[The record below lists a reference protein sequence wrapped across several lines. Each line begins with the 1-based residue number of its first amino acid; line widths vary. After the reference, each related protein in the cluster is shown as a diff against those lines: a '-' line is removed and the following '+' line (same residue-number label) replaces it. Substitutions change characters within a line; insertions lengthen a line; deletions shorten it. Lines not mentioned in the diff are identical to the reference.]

1 MLTVETIGKVRRASR
16 VGGKSIRSIART
28 MNMSRNT
35 VRKVLRSEETEHR
48 YRRGVRPKPKL
59 GGYVAALEEMLEANE
74 KKARKDHLTVKR
86 VWLDLARMKNHKL
99 AE

>member
-1 MLTVETIGKVRRASR
+1 M
-16 VGGKSIRSIART
+16 
-28 MNMSRNT
+28 
-35 VRKVLRSEETEHR
+35 
-48 YRRGVRPKPKL
+48 
-59 GGYVAALEEMLEANE
+59 AALEEMLEANE